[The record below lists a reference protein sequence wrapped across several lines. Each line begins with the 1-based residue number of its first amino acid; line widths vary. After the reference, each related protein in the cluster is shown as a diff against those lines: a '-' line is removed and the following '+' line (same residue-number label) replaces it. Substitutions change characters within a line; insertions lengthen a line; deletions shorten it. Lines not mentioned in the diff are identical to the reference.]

1 MTLKYLPRA
10 WKRGTDFLGTRYAIL
25 CGAMTWVSESNL
37 VSAISNAGGFG
48 VLAGG
53 NMPPEVLAEEIGKT
67 RRKTSFPFGVNMITV
82 APNFRAH
89 IDVVSRERVSFA
101 IFAGS
106 IPSGKDIEQVKA
118 SGAKVVCFAPVLS
131 LAKRLIKQGVDA
143 LVIEGSEAGGHIGP
157 VSTSVLAQEFLLS
170 VSEVPI
176 FVAGGIGTGEMI
188 AQYLS
193 MGASG
198 AQLGTRFVVAEE
210 CVAHPRF
217 KEAFL
222 RASARDAMPTS
233 QFDPS
238 LPTIPVRAITNE
250 GTLDFNRLQFELLGK
265 VKSGEMP
272 REEAQ
277 VRLEEFWMGSLRRAV
292 VDGDIERGS
301 LMAGQSVAFARRIQP
316 VAEIIEELV
325 YAAERKLA
333 EMAEGTLEDGPIP
346 ERPAVRPPPRLPV
359 S

>member
-1 MTLKYLPRA
+1 MSLKFLPKV
-10 WKRGTDFLGTRYAIL
+10 WKKGTDFLGTRYAIL

-53 NMPPEVLAEEIGKT
+53 NMPPDMLAEEIRKT
-67 RRKTSFPFGVNMITV
+67 REKTDFPFGINMITV
-82 APNFRAH
+82 APNFRSH
-89 IDVVSRERVSFA
+89 IGTVVRERVPFA

-106 IPSGKDIEQVKA
+106 IPSGRDIEQVKS
-118 SGAKVVCFAPVLS
+118 SGAKILCFAPVLS

-143 LVIEGSEAGGHIGP
+143 LIIEGNEAGGHIGP
-157 VSTSVLAQEFLLS
+157 VSTSVLAQEFLLTIA
-170 VSEVPI
+170 EVPV

-193 MGASG
+193 LGASG

-210 CVAHPRF
+210 CIAHPRF
-217 KEAFL
+217 KEAFI
-222 RASARDAMPTS
+222 RASARDAMPTT

-238 LPTIPVRAITNE
+238 LPTIPVRAIVNE
-250 GTLDFNRLQFELLGK
+250 GTHDFNRLQLALLNK
-265 VKSGEMP
+265 VKAGEMSK
-272 REEAQ
+272 EEGQ
-277 VRLEEFWMGSLRRAV
+277 VKLEEFWVGALRRAV
-292 VDGDIERGS
+292 IDGDVERGS
-301 LMAGQSVAFARRIQP
+301 LMAGQSVAFARKIQP

-325 YAAERKLA
+325 AGAERKLA
-333 EMAEGTLEDGPIP
+333 EMAFVGAEDVVDGH
-346 ERPAVRPPPRLPV
+346 PATFRPRLPV